1 MQDKEN
7 KKIGSWIPY
16 EIKELFVKKEINYS
30 EMLILSSIH
39 GLSMEEPCYA
49 SNQYFSE
56 FWGFGK
62 KVISQTITN
71 LKRKGYIEVKLFFKN
86 TKEVEKRLIT
96 LTDKIKIEPQE
107 TQKEAQQEVAPTSE
121 PSSLNADEE
130 VTSENWM
137 IGMELEE
144 EPQQEPQQEP
154 YKEELQEIYKPSP
167 LNAEE
172 IEEYINAFDDDVKP
186 YAREYLQGKG
196 KLFIPLL
203 KSILKLPKDKQI
215 ERLRK

>member
-7 KKIGSWIPY
+7 KKIGAWIPY
-16 EIKELFVKKEINYS
+16 EIRELFAKKEIKYT

-107 TQKEAQQEVAPTSE
+107 TQKEAQQEVAPTKEE
-121 PSSLNADEE
+121 PQQKPYKEE
-130 VTSENWM
+130 QPYK
-137 IGMELEE
+137 E
-144 EPQQEPQQEP
+144 EPQQE
-154 YKEELQEIYKPSP
+154 IYKSSS
-167 LNAEE
+167 LNAEK

-186 YAREYLQGKG
+186 YAREYLKGKG
-196 KLFIPLL
+196 ELFIPIIKL
-203 KSILKLPKDKQI
+203 ILNLPKNEQI
-215 ERLRK
+215 KKLRK